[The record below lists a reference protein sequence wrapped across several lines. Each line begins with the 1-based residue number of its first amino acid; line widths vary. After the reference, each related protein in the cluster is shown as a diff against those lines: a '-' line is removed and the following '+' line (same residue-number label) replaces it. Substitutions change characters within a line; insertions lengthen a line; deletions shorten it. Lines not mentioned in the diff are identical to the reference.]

1 MPSSPSRSRFS
12 RATET
17 ADRSFLSWPF
27 FETRHRE
34 LAEALD
40 AWCAAHLHVDHADT
54 DEACRTLVRDLGQ
67 AGWLRHS
74 GAGEGETL
82 DVRSLCLI
90 RETLARHDGLADFAF
105 AVASNWQNPGIVSL
119 CSNINFLGVAKGSS
133 LIAEAVCIKEGR
145 TTSYYQIEV
154 RDNLGNL
161 VSAVTTTGYRKE

>member
-1 MPSSPSRSRFS
+1 M
-12 RATET
+12 

-27 FETRHRE
+27 FESRHRE

-105 AVASNWQNPGIVSL
+105 AMQGLGMGASP
-119 CSNINFLGVAKGSS
+119 CSARRSS
-133 LIAEAVCIKEGR
+133 ASGWSVPVPAPR
-145 TTSYYQIEV
+145 
-154 RDNLGNL
+154 
-161 VSAVTTTGYRKE
+161 SAPLP